1 MSQET
6 INFSVDAQLLREL
19 GERLIGKPSIAL
31 AEMVKNAY
39 DADAT
44 FAEIVFEPEK
54 SIGKEQK
61 GEITVRDDG
70 HGMTFEEFRD
80 FWMRVGTTHKIEK
93 EYSRYFHRRMTGSK
107 GIGRL
112 SAQFLARQF
121 EMKTVP
127 KEGNGTW
134 LWAYID
140 WEDAIQVRE
149 GRKDLTSV
157 TVVYEIR
164 NDPLP
169 FEHGTELQLFGLK
182 QEWDEQSL
190 RDLAREVWWLQP
202 PFRKEMTSLPLSER
216 FEIRFR
222 GAENLFLE
230 FQSQL
235 DAVFN
240 IQVATIKGIYRDGVA
255 RIAIELLDT
264 RNQNVAETYTYEYS
278 LHDIGDPE
286 YRGNSPDP
294 AKRLKK
300 ADFEIRIYKG
310 EGKQGLGISVSD
322 LREYLERFSG
332 VHVYDGPFRL
342 PYYGE
347 FENDWLKIEADHS
360 QRAIVSKLLPERI
373 QNAFKDVP
381 ERLRYLPTMRRMIG
395 KVQIN
400 TGEEPNLR
408 ITSARDRLEESEAHD
423 DLRYVVRYALDLY
436 AYHAA
441 KRAMQEK
448 ARKNPTQRPSET
460 IRRIEDVIIRHGA
473 AIPTEARRDLTKV
486 LKDVEKSV
494 KQIER
499 IEQEREQRNLAI
511 LAPLATAGIS
521 SLAIQHELR
530 KQFGKLDEIVLE
542 LKQLSTGKPELDQ
555 KIERVIHSLEEWL
568 MRARSTNRMFDY
580 MTGDTIR
587 ERKRYRA
594 KKVVESIFEQM
605 SFMALG
611 VSLDVSRLPDEFFL
625 PEASFAEWGA
635 IFQNIFSNAFNA
647 MYREPVRILSIS
659 ARMQD
664 NRRILLVQDT
674 GIGVDLNDAERL
686 FEPFERGI
694 DDDPSRRRLGYGG
707 TGLGLTIVR
716 LLCDKIGCIARFV
729 PSEENFATAFSLE
742 WEEKKRSIEK

>member
-1 MSQET
+1 MPQET
-6 INFSVDAQLLREL
+6 INFSVDAQLLKEL

-54 SIGKEQK
+54 KIGSVVK
-61 GEITVRDDG
+61 GEIIVRDDG

-80 FWMRVGTTHKIEK
+80 FWMRVGTTHKTDK

-112 SAQFLARQF
+112 SVQFLARQF

-127 KEGNGTW
+127 KDSNGTW
-134 LWAYID
+134 LLAYID
-140 WEDAIQVRE
+140 WEDAIQVQE

-164 NDPLP
+164 HDTPP
-169 FEHGTELQLFGLK
+169 FEHGAELRLFDLK
-182 QEWDEQSL
+182 QDWRERSL
-190 RDLAREVWWLQP
+190 RELAQEVWWLQP
-202 PFRKEMTSLPLSER
+202 PFRREMASLPLPEQ

-222 GAENLFLE
+222 GVENLFRE
-230 FQSQL
+230 FQEQL
-235 DAVFN
+235 NAVFN
-240 IQVATIKGIYRDGVA
+240 IQIATIKGLYRDSVA
-255 RIAIELLDT
+255 KIAIELLDN
-264 RNQNVAETYTYEYS
+264 RNQNVVQTNTYRYS
-278 LHDIGDPE
+278 LSEIADE
-286 YRGNSPDP
+286 KYREQSREP
-294 AKRLKK
+294 AKQLKK
-300 ADFEIRIYKG
+300 ANFEIRIYKG
-310 EGKQGLGISVSD
+310 EGRQSLGISVGD
-322 LREYLERFSG
+322 LREYLERFAG

-360 QRAIVSKLLPERI
+360 QRAIVSKLLPEQI

-395 KVQIN
+395 KVEIN

-408 ITSARDRLEESEAHD
+408 ITSARDRLEDSEAHE

-448 ARKNPTQRPSET
+448 AQTNPTERPSES
-460 IRRIEDVIIRHGA
+460 IRRIEDVIVRYKSA
-473 AIPTEARRDLTKV
+473 LPAEARRDLTKV

-494 KQIER
+494 KQVER
-499 IEQEREQRNLAI
+499 TEQEREQTNLAI

-530 KQFGKLDEIVLE
+530 KQFGKLDETVLK
-542 LKQLSTGKPELDQ
+542 LKAVSTGNFKLDE
-555 KIERVIHSLEEWL
+555 KISEVTDSLERWL
-568 MRARSTNRMFDY
+568 ERARATNRIFDY
-580 MTGDTIR
+580 MTGDTMR
-587 ERKRYRA
+587 ERKRYRV
-594 KKVVESIFEQM
+594 KKVVDSIFEQM

-611 VSLDVSRLPDEFFL
+611 VSLDTSRIPDELFL

-647 MYREPVRILSIS
+647 MYREPVRIFSIS
-659 ARMQD
+659 ALVRD

-686 FEPFERGI
+686 FEPFERAI

-716 LLCDKIGCIARFV
+716 LLCNKIGCLARFV
-729 PSEENFATAFSLE
+729 PPEKNFATAFSLE
-742 WEEKKRSIEK
+742 WEEKKRSVKK